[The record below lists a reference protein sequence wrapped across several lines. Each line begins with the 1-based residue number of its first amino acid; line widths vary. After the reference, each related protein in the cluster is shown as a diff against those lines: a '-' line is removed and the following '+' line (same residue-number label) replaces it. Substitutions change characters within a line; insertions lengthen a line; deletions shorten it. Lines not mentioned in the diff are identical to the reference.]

1 MVDTGYELFVN
12 RARIVGI
19 ILFKLKWWEYFLDD
33 YHWDS
38 SNSKRDAQ

>member
-19 ILFKLKWWEYFLDD
+19 ILFKSKRREYLLDD

-38 SNSKRDAQ
+38 SYSKRDAQ